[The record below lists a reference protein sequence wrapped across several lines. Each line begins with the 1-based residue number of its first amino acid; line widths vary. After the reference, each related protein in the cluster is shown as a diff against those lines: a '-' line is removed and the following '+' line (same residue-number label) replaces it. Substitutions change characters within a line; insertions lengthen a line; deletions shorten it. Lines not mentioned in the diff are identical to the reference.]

1 MSFINAIIRWG
12 PGEDSL
18 EFRLHLRYEFLM
30 LGVQPV
36 IEKLR
41 ALQNETLDK
50 WVSELCLFLVH
61 SFCAWWTFFVSF
73 PIFSNILCLLALYYG
88 LHELTY
94 FKATL
99 SNTLIKC
106 ILPSITIHLSH
117 LSCKLLHHHLAF
129 RLLIK
134 FSSDISITIDNKN
147 IQQNLHF

>member
-1 MSFINAIIRWG
+1 MGSGR
-12 PGEDSL
+12 
-18 EFRLHLRYEFLM
+18 RLF
-30 LGVQPV
+30 GVQIAPPV
-36 IEKLR
+36 RISHAGSAAGHR
-41 ALQNETLDK
+41 ETASPAEWDPRQ
-50 WVSELCLFLVH
+50 VSIRTLSLSGPFLLCLMDF
-61 SFCAWWTFFVSF
+61 FFVSF

-99 SNTLIKC
+99 SNTHIIC